1 MRVTLV
7 GPCASGKSVLA
18 RALQD
23 RGYDAR
29 QCSQEHSYVPDM
41 WRRICKPDVLI
52 YLDAGLATI
61 RRRRQISWGLSYL
74 QVLNDRLRDARAHS
88 DLVIRTDD
96 MTPDEILQHVLR
108 FLQHLERPAASSES
122 NQG

>member
-1 MRVTLV
+1 MM
-7 GPCASGKSVLA
+7 P
-18 RALQD
+18 
-23 RGYDAR
+23 R

-96 MTPDEILQHVLR
+96 MTPTKFCSTCYVFCNISSGRQPAVNR
-108 FLQHLERPAASSES
+108 TRAKAARPVS
-122 NQG
+122 

>member
-41 WRRICKPDVLI
+41 WRRIGKPDVQI
-52 YLDAGLATI
+52 YLDPGWRQFAGDARSVDIL
-61 RRRRQISWGLSYL
+61 L
-74 QVLNDRLRDARAHS
+74 QVLNDRLRV
-88 DLVIRTDD
+88 LVHIVILLTDRRYD
-96 MTPDEILQHVLR
+96 PRRIQHTCYV
-108 FLQHLERPAASSES
+108 FCNISSGRH
-122 NQG
+122 QQ